1 MSNRTYDS
9 TPASTSSDKKLQGP
23 ANLLSQR
30 HVIATTGR
38 VKTPAEAGDSGKCS
52 TPKPY

>member
-9 TPASTSSDKKLQGP
+9 KPSSSDKKLQGP

-30 HVIATTGR
+30 HVLATTGR
-38 VKTPAEAGDSGKCS
+38 VKTAAEAGASGKCS
-52 TPKPY
+52 TPKTY